1 MMVSDVRGMAAE
13 GAAGGAGRV
22 AGVKETARRPSAE
35 GIAADAVAVDGA
47 PEGQRAIPLELLAPA
62 GGPEQLAYAIRF
74 GADAVYLATDRFGM
88 RKRASNFTCDDLP
101 RVVAYAHGRGVAV
114 HVACNVVMGEA
125 DVAELPAY
133 LELVEAAGADALIV
147 SDLGALRLARRH
159 APHVKVHVST
169 QASVANADA
178 ALVWHE
184 LGASRIVCAREM
196 SVAQIAAMRSRIPDD
211 LELEAFAHGS
221 MCMAYSGRCLISD
234 YLTGRAAN
242 GGSCTQPCRWAWE
255 LHEPSRP
262 GQAFPVEE
270 DPAGEDGRGGATYL
284 FNSCDLNMLAHL
296 DDLAEAGVDAV
307 KLEGRG
313 RKAFYTATV
322 VGAYRRVLDGEPA
335 ESVAS
340 ELEKISH
347 HPYSTGFY
355 YGPAHQAPAS
365 AASGS
370 EWLWAAEVLECRE
383 LPGGGPGGAE
393 SGADGGLRGGRDV
406 GRRGDPFGWEAEA
419 VARNRFEPSD
429 ELEVLSPGIPARR
442 LRISDVRWVHDDGV
456 GGRVAESVAAA
467 SRQMDRYR
475 FACDAPLRAGDIV
488 RVRRG

>member
-1 MMVSDVRGMAAE
+1 MRFASAPTPSD
-13 GAAGGAGRV
+13 
-22 AGVKETARRPSAE
+22 
-35 GIAADAVAVDGA
+35 
-47 PEGQRAIPLELLAPA
+47 
-62 GGPEQLAYAIRF
+62 
-74 GADAVYLATDRFGM
+74 LATDRFGM

-133 LELVEAAGADALIV
+133 LELVEAAGADALIG
-147 SDLGALRLARRH
+147 SDLGALHLARRH

-234 YLTGRAAN
+234 YLTGRAAWN

-296 DDLAEAGVDAV
+296 DDLAAAGVDAV

-335 ESVAS
+335 ESVAP

-347 HPYSTGFY
+347 
-355 YGPAHQAPAS
+355 AS
-365 AASGS
+365 ALDRVSTTAPPIRRPRRRRRG
-370 EWLWAAEVLECRE
+370 R
-383 LPGGGPGGAE
+383 GGAVARQRCSNAGSCRAAAPGNRE
-393 SGADGGLRGGRDV
+393 RSGRGAAGQV
-406 GRRGDPFGWEAEA
+406 GRRAAGRSVRLGGRGGGAQQVRA
-419 VARNRFEPSD
+419 VRRARGPVPRRSRAAPAH
-429 ELEVLSPGIPARR
+429 LRRALGARR
-442 LRISDVRWVHDDGV
+442 RGRRPGRRAGRRRQPADGPLPVRM
-456 GGRVAESVAAA
+456 RRAAA
-467 SRQMDRYR
+467 RGRH
-475 FACDAPLRAGDIV
+475 RARAAGI
-488 RVRRG
+488 GEE